1 MGCHSLL
8 QGILTQGSNPGLL
21 HCRQIGYHLSYLSP
35 RELETDQA
43 GSHGPG
49 SRFRGHMVRPRPWLP
64 IPGILEP
71 RSGIPTTRTSLGRE
85 DPIGNRG
92 GNHSQFK
99 FVASSSSGLSLEC
112 DDRAWD
118 FQLPQLS
125 PEGRPQVNLEGV
137 SIYEV
142 PGLVPAHLEAAGQE
156 EPHMQTL

>member
-1 MGCHSLL
+1 MAPHSRHPGAPL
-8 QGILTQGSNPGLL
+8 Q
-21 HCRQIGYHLSYLSP
+21 P
-35 RELETDQA
+35 RN
-43 GSHGPG
+43 
-49 SRFRGHMVRPRPWLP
+49 
-64 IPGILEP
+64 
-71 RSGIPTTRTSLGRE
+71 GIPTARTSLWRE

-118 FQLPQLS
+118 FQLPQLG

-137 SIYEV
+137 SVYGV

-156 EPHMQTL
+156 EPHVQTL